1 VASGRDL
8 VTFTGVVLFASLG
21 FALGAG
27 GSAYRSR
34 SDRAEPYRKMRVE
47 HEGLSG
53 AATRTRVL
61 FQNPGLPLQAVELS
75 RDREGLPTRGQVA
88 LRDGEIIAVLYDGA
102 KRPSALEGADGARA
116 ELAYESERLRVS
128 FTGAGGEALGEHRV
142 AVPAELRPALR
153 MASLEAG
160 TPSER
165 ESALASFV
173 ALFVGEAHAQAAQ
186 PEAVD
191 ETIGASRDLPVGL
204 DVRLSGAKTEPG
216 RARVEA
222 KCAPLSCLAEP
233 REIDTPGQA
242 QVSVAVLGNVKKST
256 LGAAPDPS
264 ALGDFEKAARAERK
278 QARKVLPDVA
288 AAVAAVGA
296 TSIACRALGLELSVC
311 APGMGKASKPAG
323 AAVVALVEAEV
334 PESGAIVD
342 ERALAL
348 YFEDRARASLDKPAR
363 IELCLARDGYA
374 DACTSIDARPFAEE
388 APAAVERALTMKRRV
403 GGNAAG
409 SFVITQ
415 SDGPD
420 CSFSPSPRTR
430 GPIRIAVDGEKGVIS
445 ASLTADERGSRP
457 NLGCSLGTANMSW
470 TQTYTISATQ
480 TLSREQLERGGP
492 IPLRMSGHMNG
503 AGSYSFSNCR
513 SSGGASASCPGGK
526 RDSYAYPVELTG
538 QLDLERGVGNGM
550 IVVRARRSAPAAPGR
565 CPGRSCREPRALR
578 FVAEPTGAGD
588 PSASAAAARAASTS
602 ERRRRPRLHLA
613 RRARAR
619 HRRRHRLLSSVAGR
633 LR

>member
-1 VASGRDL
+1 MRRERAGTHEARQTLPAGDDDGTGRPVASGRDL
-8 VTFTGVVLFASLG
+8 VTFTGVVVFASLG

-88 LRDGEIIAVLYDGA
+88 LRDGELIAVLYDGA
-102 KRPSALEGADGARA
+102 KRPSGLEGADGVRA
-116 ELAYESERLRVS
+116 ELAYEAERLRVS
-128 FTGAGGEALGEHRV
+128 FTGAAGEQLGEHRV

-153 MASLEAG
+153 MASLDPGSSRA
-160 TPSER
+160 
-165 ESALASFV
+165 SALAMFV
-173 ALFVGEAHAQAAQ
+173 GLFVGEAHAQAAQ

-204 DVRLSGAKTEPG
+204 DVKLSGAKTEPG

-233 REIDTPGQA
+233 REIDTPGRT
-242 QVSVAVLGNVKKST
+242 QVSVAVLGNVKKSA
-256 LGAAPDPS
+256 LGAAPDPG
-264 ALGDFEKAARAERK
+264 ALGDFEKAARDERK
-278 QARKVLPDVA
+278 QAQKVLPDVA

-296 TSIACRALGLELSVC
+296 TSLACRALGLELSVC

-323 AAVVALVEAEV
+323 AAVVALVEAQV

-363 IELCLARDGYA
+363 VEVCLARDGYA
-374 DACTSIDARPFAEE
+374 DACTPIDTRPFAEE
-388 APAAVERALTMKRRV
+388 PPAEVERALTMKRRV
-403 GGNAAG
+403 GGNASG

-415 SDGPD
+415 SDGRD

-430 GPIRIAVDGEKGVIS
+430 GPIRIAVDGEKGLIT

-457 NLGCSLGTANMSW
+457 NLGCSIGTANMSW

-480 TLSREQLERGGP
+480 ALSKEQLERGGP
-492 IPLRMSGHMNG
+492 IALRMSGHMNG

-513 SSGGASASCPGGK
+513 ASGGASASCPGGK
-526 RDSYAYPVELTG
+526 RDSYAYPVELSG
-538 QLDLERGVGNGM
+538 QLDLERGVGNGL
-550 IVVRARRSAPAAPGR
+550 IVVRGAPLSTGGTWSVPGEKL
-565 CPGRSCREPRALR
+565 P
-578 FVAEPTGAGD
+578 
-588 PSASAAAARAASTS
+588 
-602 ERRRRPRLHLA
+602 
-613 RRARAR
+613 
-619 HRRRHRLLSSVAGR
+619 
-633 LR
+633 

>member
-8 VTFTGVVLFASLG
+8 VTFTGVVVFASLG

-47 HEGLSG
+47 HEGQSG
-53 AATRTRVL
+53 TSTRTRVL

-75 RDREGLPTRGQVA
+75 RDRQGLPKRGQIA
-88 LRDGEIIAVLYDGA
+88 LRDGEIIVLHYDGA
-102 KRPSALEGADGARA
+102 KRPSALEGSDGVRA
-116 ELAYESERLRVS
+116 QLAYESSRLRVS
-128 FTGAGGEALGEHRV
+128 FTGAGGQPLGEHRV

-153 MASLEAG
+153 MAALDADR
-160 TPSER
+160 TRVP
-165 ESALASFV
+165 ESALASLLG
-173 ALFVGEAHAQAAQ
+173 LFVGEAHAQAAQ
-186 PEAVD
+186 TEAVD

-204 DVRLSGAKTEPG
+204 DVKLSGAKTEPG

-233 REIDTPGQA
+233 RELDTPGRA
-242 QVSVAVLGNVKKST
+242 QISVTVLGNVKKSV
-256 LGAAPDPS
+256 LGAAPERG

-278 QARKVLPDVA
+278 QAQKVLPDVA

-296 TSIACRALGLELSVC
+296 TSLACRALGLELSVC

-323 AAVVALVEAEV
+323 AAVVALAEAEV
-334 PESGAIVD
+334 SETGAIVD

-363 IELCLARDGYA
+363 VELCLARDGYA
-374 DACTSIDARPFAEE
+374 DACTIIDTRPFAEE
-388 APAAVERALTMKRRV
+388 APAQVERALTMKRRV
-403 GGNAAG
+403 GGNATG

-430 GPIRIAVDGEKGVIS
+430 GPIRIAVDGEKGVIT

-470 TQTYTISATQ
+470 SQTYTISATQ
-480 TLSREQLERGGP
+480 TLPKEQLERGGP
-492 IPLRMSGHMNG
+492 IALRMSGHMNG

-538 QLDLERGVGNGM
+538 QLDLERGVGSGM
-550 IVVRARRSAPAAPGR
+550 VIVRGAPLSTGGTWAVPGEKL
-565 CPGRSCREPRALR
+565 P
-578 FVAEPTGAGD
+578 
-588 PSASAAAARAASTS
+588 
-602 ERRRRPRLHLA
+602 
-613 RRARAR
+613 
-619 HRRRHRLLSSVAGR
+619 
-633 LR
+633 